1 MSIKIMSVST
11 SKRRKIGKN
20 SVTSPGKSESGHFAT
35 TTSGEINN
43 ETTCPNTKFVS
54 KIQECI
60 RRRLIGIT
68 PPTRPSGYAAEFEEL
83 SALVTASACQGESN
97 SALVIGSR
105 GSGKSLLVERAIDRA
120 IASEAATSR
129 GCCVVRLNGLVY
141 QDDGSALR
149 EIARQVH
156 VDIPNEDL
164 DASQEDGRNGD
175 GYASVE
181 KGAAFGGSTTEI
193 AKTLITALKAG
204 SKEQSQCLL
213 IVLDE
218 FDLFAHTGKQSL
230 LYTLF
235 DTAQA
240 GLTPLCVI
248 GITSRYDVED
258 LLEKRVLSRFSRRK
272 FYLHSGISF
281 DSYVQVLIDFL
292 SYDKG
297 DDESSQGDA
306 ACWNTAVKQFAHD
319 PSVRCARFGARKC
332 PLIFRTLYRR
342 RLHQHRATDRT
353 LVLLSSSRSHA
364 GGKGIR
370 QKSKCVH

>member
-1 MSIKIMSVST
+1 MLHSCCRVHFSDGTYSIKGNRVHSHLILT
-11 SKRRKIGKN
+11 DG
-20 SVTSPGKSESGHFAT
+20 
-35 TTSGEINN
+35 
-43 ETTCPNTKFVS
+43 
-54 KIQECI
+54 ECI
-60 RRRLIGIT
+60 
-68 PPTRPSGYAAEFEEL
+68 F
-83 SALVTASACQGESN
+83 
-97 SALVIGSR
+97 
-105 GSGKSLLVERAIDRA
+105 DR
-120 IASEAATSR
+120 
-129 GCCVVRLNGLVY
+129 
-141 QDDGSALR
+141 
-149 EIARQVH
+149 
-156 VDIPNEDL
+156 
-164 DASQEDGRNGD
+164 
-175 GYASVE
+175 
-181 KGAAFGGSTTEI
+181 
-193 AKTLITALKAG
+193 TALKAG